1 MAIDAVGTTPAT
13 QNTPQQA
20 VVNQEDLFKI
30 LLTQLQFQDPL
41 KPLDN
46 AEFIAQLAQFTSL
59 EQARQTNQNIETLL
73 QMQSADQSIGLLTR
87 TVEVQTPGARE
98 VGQVSAIAFEG
109 GSPQLTVKTLDGR
122 FLSGI
127 SLSQIQIVQ

>member
-1 MAIDAVGTTPAT
+1 MAVDAVGAT
-13 QNTPQQA
+13 ATEQSTPQQA
-20 VVNQEDLFKI
+20 TVNQEDLFKI
-30 LLTQLQFQDPL
+30 MLTQLQYQDPL

-87 TVEVQTPGARE
+87 TVEVQTASARE
-98 VGQVSAIAFEG
+98 VGQVSAIAFSG
-109 GSPQLTVKTLDGR
+109 GSPTLTVKTLDGR

>member
-1 MAIDAVGTTPAT
+1 MAIDSVGTTAAA
-13 QNTPQQA
+13 QSTPQQA

-59 EQARQTNQNIETLL
+59 EQARQTNQNVESLL
-73 QMQSADQSIGLLTR
+73 TVQAADQSIGLLTK
-87 TVEVQTPGARE
+87 TVEVQTASARE
-98 VGQVSAIAFEG
+98 VGQVTAIAFDS
-109 GSPQLTVKTLDGR
+109 GSPLLTIKTLDGR
-122 FLSGI
+122 FLSNI
-127 SLSQIQIVQ
+127 SLSQVQIVQ

>member
-1 MAIDAVGTTPAT
+1 MAIDSVGTAAAA
-13 QNTPQQA
+13 QSAPQQA
-20 VVNQEDLFKI
+20 VVNQEDLFRI

-59 EQARQTNQNIETLL
+59 EQARQTNQNIESMLKT
-73 QMQSADQSIGLLTR
+73 QAADQSIGLLAR
-87 TVEVQTPGARE
+87 TVEVQTAAARE
-98 VGQVSAIAFEG
+98 VGQVSAIAFDS
-109 GSPQLTVKTLDGR
+109 GSPQLTIKTLDGR

-127 SLSQIQIVQ
+127 ALSQVQIIQ

>member
-1 MAIDAVGTTPAT
+1 MAIDSVGATAAT
-13 QNTPQQA
+13 QSTPQQA

-46 AEFIAQLAQFTSL
+46 AEFIAQLAQFTGL
-59 EQARQTNQNIETLL
+59 EETRQTHQSIESMLR
-73 QMQSADQSIGLLTR
+73 MQAADQSIGLLAR
-87 TVEVQTPGARE
+87 TIEVQTASARE
-98 VGQVSAIAFEG
+98 VGQVSAIDFVG

-127 SLSQIQIVQ
+127 SLSQVQIVQ